1 MQLLQLHHAGG
12 YFTKPY
18 TESVNYIVFL
28 SHREQLRAA
37 LEYVR
42 EWNTNSRLCHA
53 AQALLA
59 AILRRHPPQV
69 SAAGQQC
76 VLCASP
82 LPLGVNM
89 WVPQAY
95 HPGRSA

>member
-1 MQLLQLHHAGG
+1 M
-12 YFTKPY
+12 
-18 TESVNYIVFL
+18 IFL

-69 SAAGQQC
+69 SAACQRC
-76 VLCASP
+76 VASASCP
-82 LPLGVNM
+82 HWLSICGEISCM
-89 WVPQAY
+89 D
-95 HPGRSA
+95 HRH